1 MQALAVRLDQGQP
14 IKVMLVAQPSQM
26 VVLRIQAAVAARVQ
40 SEQMELLVMAAQA
53 VMALHHP

>member
-26 VVLRIQAAVAARVQ
+26 VVLRIQAAVAARMQ